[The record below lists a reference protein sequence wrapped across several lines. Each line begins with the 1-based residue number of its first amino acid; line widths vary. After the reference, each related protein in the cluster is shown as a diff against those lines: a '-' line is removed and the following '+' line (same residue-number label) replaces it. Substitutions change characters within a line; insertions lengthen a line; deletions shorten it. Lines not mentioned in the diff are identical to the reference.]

1 MARQF
6 DFCCLGECV
15 YDGFVTL
22 NRLAICT
29 VSYIWIGFVGCVCV
43 APVENRIAFK
53 RLSALRANR
62 IFNRSLLSAF
72 FIYGSSFSMVFL
84 LSLYLQYIYELSP
97 SEAGKIVL
105 IQTLIMMVLA
115 PITGRL
121 SDRFEPRVLSTFG
134 CLLFVIGYAMLF
146 RLDMHTS
153 LNYVMLVFLGL
164 GSGFFSS
171 PNNNAA
177 IGSVPAD
184 KLSIAAA
191 ILNLARTM
199 GNMVSSAVVMT
210 LFSVT
215 MGGAAITSELYPQ
228 LLLVI
233 KITMGLSV
241 CYALIAAT
249 FSYRR
254 GTIH

>member
-1 MARQF
+1 
-6 DFCCLGECV
+6 
-15 YDGFVTL
+15 
-22 NRLAICT
+22 
-29 VSYIWIGFVGCVCV
+29 
-43 APVENRIAFK
+43 
-53 RLSALRANR
+53 
-62 IFNRSLLSAF
+62 LLSAF

-84 LSLYLQYIYELSP
+84 LSLYLQYIHQLSP
-97 SEAGKIVL
+97 SEAGQIVL

-121 SDRFEPRVLSTFG
+121 SDRFEPRILSTFG

-146 RLDMHTS
+146 RLDMNTS
-153 LNYVMLVFLGL
+153 LHYVMLALVFLGL
-164 GSGFFSS
+164 GFGFFSS

-184 KLSIAAA
+184 KLSIAAVL
-191 ILNLARTM
+191 LNLARTM
-199 GNMVSSAVVMT
+199 GNMISSAIVMT
-210 LFSVT
+210 LFSIT
-215 MGGAAITSELYPQ
+215 MGGAAITSALYPQ

-233 KITMGLSV
+233 KITMILSM